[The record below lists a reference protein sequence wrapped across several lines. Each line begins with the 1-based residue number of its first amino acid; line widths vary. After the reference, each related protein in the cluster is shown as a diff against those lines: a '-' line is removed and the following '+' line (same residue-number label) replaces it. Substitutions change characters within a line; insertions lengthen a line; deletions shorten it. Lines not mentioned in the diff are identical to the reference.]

1 MVKKKMPKKVI
12 DDLGGE
18 DYTQEVKRN
27 TGKSKS
33 DLYWNP
39 KTGDVYAVPKNG
51 KGEAE
56 WVDNVEVDKD

>member
-1 MVKKKMPKKVI
+1 MPKKVI

-39 KTGDVYAVPKNG
+39 KNWTMSMQCQRMEKG
-51 KGEAE
+51 KLSGLIMLR
-56 WVDNVEVDKD
+56 WIKIDDK